1 MPAFSTSSKATVFF
15 FMAFSRLLRSERY
28 ARSVLSAHASKLSAH
43 SWVRREAK
51 YRVHPDHHGA
61 PAEHSSILAHARRGR
76 AQTRQSEFGRQVAV
90 DVQAYTDFDQG
101 RILPSHDHVLLLKTA
116 SDGPARGIL
125 LAACDI
131 GYTVVRMLQ

>member
-61 PAEHSSILAHARRGR
+61 PAEHGSISSHARRGR
-76 AQTRQSEFGRQVAV
+76 AQRRQSEFGRQVDV
-90 DVQAYTDFDQG
+90 DFQAYTDFDQG
-101 RILPSHDHVLLLKTA
+101 RILPSHDHVLLLKK
-116 SDGPARGIL
+116 PAMAPTRGIL
-125 LAACDI
+125 RPAFDK
-131 GYTVVRMLQ
+131 V